1 MVNIKSDMIDK
12 LFQSILELKTIDECY
27 EYFQDLCTIKEIQDM
42 ALRLECAFLID
53 QGMKYQEISA
63 STGLSTATISRV
75 SKCLNYGEGGYRK
88 VLDRSRKK

>member
-1 MVNIKSDMIDK
+1 MVSIKSDMIDK
-12 LFQSILELKTIDECY
+12 LFESILKLENIDECY

-42 ALRLECAFLID
+42 ALRLECAHLID

-88 VLDRSRKK
+88 TLDREKNN